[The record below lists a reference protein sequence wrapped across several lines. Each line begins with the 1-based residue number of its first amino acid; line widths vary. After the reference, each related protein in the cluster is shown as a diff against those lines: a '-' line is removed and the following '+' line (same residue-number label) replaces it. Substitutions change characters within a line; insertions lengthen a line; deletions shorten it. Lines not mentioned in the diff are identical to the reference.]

1 MSVSYKVEH
10 TTRFQYPIPVSV
22 CHNVVCL
29 TPRATP
35 LLTVRHAALTI
46 TPRPT
51 VVAERID
58 GFGNV
63 THAFS
68 IEEPHDALVVHAS
81 AGVTVHPPT
90 TTGQPGP
97 AWEQVAQA
105 VADQS
110 DTGWLEAYP
119 FLYDSALVARTREAR
134 ELVEQ
139 AFTPGRPVLDA
150 ALALTRLIHEQF
162 AYKPGSTHVGT
173 TSAQAIAERRGV
185 CQDFAHAQIAAL
197 RSIGLPARYVSGY
210 LRTVPPPG
218 QPRLVGVDQSHAW
231 VGVYAGTALG
241 WVEMDPTNA
250 MACGTDHIPLAVG
263 RDYNDVAPIRGA
275 FLGGGE
281 SQLAVTVDVEMLGEQ
296 PGRAQASP
304 SKKPPATN
312 RAPEA

>member
-10 TTRFQYPIPVSV
+10 TTRFRYPIPVSV

-29 TPRATP
+29 TPRPTP
-35 LLTVRHAALTI
+35 SLNVVHAALTI
-46 TPRPT
+46 TPRPA

-68 IEEPHDALVVHAS
+68 IEEPHDELTVYARADVTVYPPKS
-81 AGVTVHPPT
+81 AGR
-90 TTGQPGP
+90 PGP
-97 AWEQVAQA
+97 AWEEVAQA

-110 DTGWLEAYP
+110 DAGWLDACP
-119 FLYDSALVARTREAR
+119 FLYDSPLVTRTREAR
-134 ELVEQ
+134 DLVEQ
-139 AFTPGRPVLDA
+139 AFAPGRPVLEA
-150 ALALTRLIHEQF
+150 TLALTRLINEQF
-162 AYKPGSTHVGT
+162 AYEPGSTHVGT
-173 TSAQAIAERRGV
+173 TSAQAIADRRGV

-231 VGVYAGTALG
+231 LGVYAGDPLG
-241 WVEMDPTNA
+241 WVDMDPTNA

-275 FLGGGE
+275 FLGGGD
-281 SQLAVTVDVEMLGEQ
+281 SQLAVTVDVEMLAD
-296 PGRAQASP
+296 PPDPAQAQP
-304 SKKPPATN
+304 PHQPPATN
-312 RAPEA
+312 RAPGA